1 MKNEGTIERI
11 LQSIISLTFLYLAIF
26 VAEGKWQILFFAL
39 SLMVATFATIG
50 FCPMYKVL
58 GINRYKGKE

>member
-11 LQSIISLTFLYLAIF
+11 LQSIISLSFLYLAIF
-26 VAEGKWQILFFAL
+26 VLEGKWQILFFAL
-39 SLMVATFATIG
+39 SLMVATFAVIG

-58 GINRYKGKE
+58 GINRYKGKK